1 MNWTFLT
8 QLPHPIGVPGGGV
21 GNGLLGTIIV
31 IGLATAMAVPLGLL
45 TGIYLALFGRGP
57 IPEALRFL
65 SDVLSGVPSIAI
77 GLFAYAVLVA
87 PLKHFSGFSA
97 SFAFM
102 MLMLPLLVRTSE
114 QAIRSVPQTVRE
126 GALALGMS
134 NFRATVYIVLP
145 TARPAIITALLLA
158 IARVTGET
166 APLLFTA
173 FGSAVLGG
181 ESEPADGGARAASL
195 QLRDLAVSRVA
206 AAGVGRRVPA
216 GARGAGAQPR
226 RALHAEPRDAGARE
240 LTAAP
245 ALDQL
250 LATDDLSAYYG
261 ERKAVGN
268 VTIGFAR
275 KAVTALIGPSG
286 CGKTTLL
293 RCLNRIHEVAL
304 RRARAGP
311 RAARRAGHLRRR
323 RGPDVHPPAHRHG
336 VPAARTRSRRSRSSI
351 TRWRARRA
359 A

>member
-1 MNWTFLT
+1 LERARLDVSIDAMRYRRLGYRRAYASLGTALALLCATLAAGALLAILGYVVVQGASALNWAFLT
-8 QLPHPIGVPGGGV
+8 QLPHPVGVPGGGV
-21 GNGLLGTIIV
+21 ANGIWGTIII
-31 IGLATAMAVPLGLL
+31 IGIAIAMAIPVGLL

-134 NFRATVYIVLP
+134 NFRATVHIVLP

-173 FGSAVLGG
+173 FGSQFWESNPNRPMAVLALQVFNYAISPYPNWQAQAWAGALLLVLAVFVL
-181 ESEPADGGARAASL
+181 SLGARFML
-195 QLRDLAVSRVA
+195 SRA
-206 AAGVGRRVPA
+206 MKG
-216 GARGAGAQPR
+216 
-226 RALHAEPRDAGARE
+226 LE
-240 LTAAP
+240 
-245 ALDQL
+245 
-250 LATDDLSAYYG
+250 S
-261 ERKAVGN
+261 
-268 VTIGFAR
+268 
-275 KAVTALIGPSG
+275 
-286 CGKTTLL
+286 
-293 RCLNRIHEVAL
+293 
-304 RRARAGP
+304 
-311 RAARRAGHLRRR
+311 
-323 RGPDVHPPAHRHG
+323 
-336 VPAARTRSRRSRSSI
+336 
-351 TRWRARRA
+351 
-359 A
+359 

>member
-1 MNWTFLT
+1 MVSTGTLSERDSLRYRHLGRRRAYGSLGVALALGCATLAAALLLAILGYVVVQGVGAINWAFLT

-21 GNGLLGTIIV
+21 GNGILGTFII
-31 IGLATAMAVPLGLL
+31 IGIATAMAVPIGLL

-87 PLKHFSGFSA
+87 PLKHFSAFSA

-134 NFRATVYIVLP
+134 NFRATVHIVLP

-173 FGSAVLGG
+173 FGSQFWETNPNRPMAVLALQVFTYAISPYPNWQAQAWAGALLLIVAVFVL
-181 ESEPADGGARAASL
+181 SLGARL
-195 QLRDLAVSRVA
+195 M
-206 AAGVGRRVPA
+206 
-216 GARGAGAQPR
+216 
-226 RALHAEPRDAGARE
+226 
-240 LTAAP
+240 
-245 ALDQL
+245 
-250 LATDDLSAYYG
+250 
-261 ERKAVGN
+261 
-268 VTIGFAR
+268 
-275 KAVTALIGPSG
+275 
-286 CGKTTLL
+286 
-293 RCLNRIHEVAL
+293 L
-304 RRARAGP
+304 RRAM
-311 RAARRAGHLRRR
+311 
-323 RGPDVHPPAHRHG
+323 RGLE
-336 VPAARTRSRRSRSSI
+336 S
-351 TRWRARRA
+351 
-359 A
+359 

>member
-1 MNWTFLT
+1 MTVATLRYRTLGRRRAFGALGTALALFCAILAAGSLLAILGYVVVQGVGAINWNFLT

-21 GNGLLGTIIV
+21 GNGIVGTFVV
-31 IGLATAMAVPLGLL
+31 IGLAMAMAVPIGLL

-134 NFRATVYIVLP
+134 NFRATVGIVLP

-173 FGSAVLGG
+173 FGTQFWEFNPNRPMAVLALQVFNYAISPY
-181 ESEPADGGARAASL
+181 SEWQSQAWAGAFLLVTAVFALSLGARL
-195 QLRDLAVSRVA
+195 M
-206 AAGVGRRVPA
+206 
-216 GARGAGAQPR
+216 
-226 RALHAEPRDAGARE
+226 
-240 LTAAP
+240 
-245 ALDQL
+245 
-250 LATDDLSAYYG
+250 
-261 ERKAVGN
+261 
-268 VTIGFAR
+268 
-275 KAVTALIGPSG
+275 
-286 CGKTTLL
+286 
-293 RCLNRIHEVAL
+293 L
-304 RRARAGP
+304 RRAM
-311 RAARRAGHLRRR
+311 
-323 RGPDVHPPAHRHG
+323 RGLD
-336 VPAARTRSRRSRSSI
+336 S
-351 TRWRARRA
+351 
-359 A
+359 